1 MSRRDQTKKFI
12 FLKDFDKLKQY
23 AVLSDVLE
31 NMGLIKLD
39 PALTST
45 QYFHLAMLQLSS
57 FSSHSIFCQM
67 KAFLFREKY
76 TAM

>member
-1 MSRRDQTKKFI
+1 MSQRDQTEKFI

-39 PALTST
+39 PPLST
-45 QYFHLAMLQLSS
+45 QYFHLAMSQLST

-67 KAFLFREKY
+67 KAFLFWEKY
-76 TAM
+76 TTM